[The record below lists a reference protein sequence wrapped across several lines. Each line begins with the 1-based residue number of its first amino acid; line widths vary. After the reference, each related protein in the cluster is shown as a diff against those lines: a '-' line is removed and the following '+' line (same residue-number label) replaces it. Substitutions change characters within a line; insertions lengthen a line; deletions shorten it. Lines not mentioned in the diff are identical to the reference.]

1 MLRRPASRAAVLG
14 VALGGVLIGHE
25 IAYAILLPSATVRH
39 AVLASTGHGYL
50 GFVDTPALAVGI
62 ASLAALFLGRLGRR
76 REEPSFRELVARLA
90 GFQVLAFATIELV
103 ERIGAG
109 APLNDL
115 VRILPVGGLVQVVV
129 AAVAALLLRALLRAA
144 DAAAELLAS
153 PAPAPR
159 WGSIPLV
166 VPAGIVPAPGV
177 PLGQRGRAPP
187 TR

>member
-1 MLRRPASRAAVLG
+1 MLRRPVSRAAVLG

-25 IAYAILLPSATVRH
+25 VAYAILLPSATVRH

-50 GFVDTPALAVGI
+50 GFVDTPALTVGI

-109 APLNDL
+109 APVNDL
-115 VRILPVGGLVQVVV
+115 VRILPVGGLVQLVV

-144 DAAAELLAS
+144 AAAELLGS

-159 WGSIPLV
+159 WVSIPLV